1 MSALW
6 LPVVAVG
13 AVAVV
18 SRWVGGSLLTPT
30 AFLPTYWFAL
40 LAIAVLLNGQ
50 APVHPVGLWVIVSIV
65 TAFCCG
71 GLLFDASVRRA
82 QVDRIGE
89 RAASPS
95 PLELAGR
102 LRWFTALFTAVA
114 ATGVVALVVTGI
126 ERFGLTFSPDALL
139 RLGGRYSLARY
150 TLQQG
155 PPPSVAVLTYFI
167 FPAVV
172 LGGQLFALAASR
184 RTRLFALAPLA
195 VVALTGFTTA
205 VRSGALLAAVMWLGA
220 YLAMRVSRSRGQERL
235 LTSRRLLVAVMGGL
249 TLIGFSSVLLW
260 VRGGAVST
268 ADPVHLATRSLSAF
282 FGSLAAF
289 SEWVASGAP
298 TQRALGAF
306 TFAGLFDRMGLAER
320 HQGLY
325 STFVSFPSGLGSNIY
340 TAFRGLLDDFGL
352 VGTWLLSAVG
362 GASGSLMYHRCA
374 AGHFTWAGPL
384 AVLYAAILYS
394 HLYSMFI
401 FNSVVVG
408 WVVAIAVILWPVAHP
423 MPRRSRLDSRAV
435 ETA

>member
-155 PPPSVAVLTYFI
+155 PPPSVAAGSRSEVRT
-167 FPAVV
+167 PPSPRAVV
-172 LGGQLFALAASR
+172 VVHLYGQCADLDPVLDVCGEHGIAVVEDAAEALGATYRGRPAGTLGRVGIYSFNGNKIITTSGGGMLVSEDAVLVERARKLATQARESGAEYEHRKIGYNYRLSNVLAAIGRGQLELLASHVESCRRNFDHYVEALADLPGVAFQPEASWGRPTRWLSALTFDPATFGADREAVRSALAAENIEARPLWKPMHQQPAFEGCELVGGSVADD
-184 RTRLFALAPLA
+184 LFQ
-195 VVALTGFTTA
+195 
-205 VRSGALLAAVMWLGA
+205 
-220 YLAMRVSRSRGQERL
+220 RGL
-235 LTSRRLLVAVMGGL
+235 CL
-249 TLIGFSSVLLW
+249 
-260 VRGGAVST
+260 
-268 ADPVHLATRSLSAF
+268 
-282 FGSLAAF
+282 
-289 SEWVASGAP
+289 
-298 TQRALGAF
+298 
-306 TFAGLFDRMGLAER
+306 
-320 HQGLY
+320 
-325 STFVSFPSGLGSNIY
+325 PSG
-340 TAFRGLLDDFGL
+340 
-352 VGTWLLSAVG
+352 
-362 GASGSLMYHRCA
+362 
-374 AGHFTWAGPL
+374 
-384 AVLYAAILYS
+384 
-394 HLYSMFI
+394 
-401 FNSVVVG
+401 
-408 WVVAIAVILWPVAHP
+408 
-423 MPRRSRLDSRAV
+423 SRLADTDLERVCDTVRAV
-435 ETA
+435 AAHS